1 MVVRWQ
7 VERLGGEV
15 RQGNAFDSSCT
26 HVIVAKDQ
34 LRRTE
39 KVLGALASGK
49 PLLSEEFLE
58 ASDRAGAF
66 VAEQRYECRGA
77 WPELLPIRRAP
88 GFAHVRAAV
97 LSDVRPLFH
106 GASAQ
111 VAQNVE
117 AWSVQVHEKRVGLER
132 ILRAGGAQIVTLGAA
147 EAAGP
152 PLTHVLVANGHG
164 GEGMAAGDARIWR
177 KMQRE
182 HAERTASDT
191 QLVQFLT
198 SGSAGPFAR

>member
-1 MVVRWQ
+1 MLLDALAPLAQQLAAAHGWLVVRWQ

-49 PLLSEEFLE
+49 PLLSEDFLE

-97 LSDVRPLFH
+97 LSDVRPHLH
-106 GASAQ
+106 GSPVQ
-111 VAQNVE
+111 VA
-117 AWSVQVHEKRVGLER
+117 
-132 ILRAGGAQIVTLGAA
+132 
-147 EAAGP
+147 
-152 PLTHVLVANGHG
+152 
-164 GEGMAAGDARIWR
+164 R
-177 KMQRE
+177 KMLRLNW
-182 HAERTASDT
+182 R
-191 QLVQFLT
+191 LVCP
-198 SGSAGPFAR
+198 GA

>member
-1 MVVRWQ
+1 MLLDALVLLAQLAAAHGRLVRWQ

-49 PLLSEEFLE
+49 PLLSEDFLE

-97 LSDVRPLFH
+97 LSDVRPHLH
-106 GASAQ
+106 GSPAQ
-111 VAQNVE
+111 VAQTSRLT
-117 AWSVQVHEKRVGLER
+117 WRLGLC
-132 ILRAGGAQIVTLGAA
+132 APGA
-147 EAAGP
+147 
-152 PLTHVLVANGHG
+152 
-164 GEGMAAGDARIWR
+164 
-177 KMQRE
+177 
-182 HAERTASDT
+182 
-191 QLVQFLT
+191 
-198 SGSAGPFAR
+198 